1 MTYKNKYYEMKRQ
14 NGNESIKTGLE
25 ELLSKPRRKNDSS
38 QISTTSQ
45 IQEADPEQMEHML
58 SVPDADSR
66 LTAGRPRKGD
76 NRPRML
82 ETNKRTSLTVDK
94 ELYATLCQIAYDNG
108 LSIKD
113 VMNAALRKYISLYEA
128 KHGPVTLR
136 ESHISADSL
145 V

>member
-1 MTYKNKYYEMKRQ
+1 MKRQ
-14 NGNESIKTGLE
+14 NGSESIRTGLE
-25 ELLSKPRRKNDSS
+25 DLLSKPGRKNDTPQVNQPSPVN
-38 QISTTSQ
+38 
-45 IQEADPEQMEHML
+45 EADPEQMEHLL
-58 SVPDADSR
+58 SIPDVENR
-66 LTAGRPRKGD
+66 LSAGRPRKGD

-94 ELYATLCQIAYDNG
+94 DLYATLCQIAYDNG

-128 KHGPVTLR
+128 KHGPVTRR